1 MADEKWVDSAI
12 EIPNIEKYYNFS
24 DEIVLADY
32 DGSTI
37 SQIQLPK
44 GKSVSELTKNDVC
57 IENGY
62 VMPKDKNVMF
72 FYIEG
77 NEEVHSIECT
87 SVRNLPGVYYVDDV
101 VADKSNLFASERNE
115 SYFMAVDA
123 RMMARALEIPQS
135 ELVVTQ
141 QTCVDK
147 DGNILDTRSF
157 EKPEFEFLPLHK
169 QGASMD
175 EEVKL
180 AQYRDGKATY
190 LVGVPTKD
198 GAYESI
204 AKISVSVKNTKEVF
218 PVKKNLVAMLDK
230 NHWLR
235 HYLFKAREATR
246 NMMLY
251 KDVFDS
257 TLSTSDLHMKPEEK
271 QKPRLSLRHKT
282 DILENNQDEG
292 RN

>member
-24 DEIVLADY
+24 DEIVIGDY
-32 DGSTI
+32 DASTI
-37 SQIQLPK
+37 SRIQLPK

-62 VMPKDKNVMF
+62 VMPKDKEVMY
-72 FYIEG
+72 FYVDG
-77 NEEVHSIECT
+77 VEEVHSIECT
-87 SVRNLPGVYYVDDV
+87 PVRNLPGVYYVDDV
-101 VADKSNLFASERNE
+101 VADKSNIFATEQYS
-115 SYFMAVDA
+115 SYFMAIDA

-147 DGNILDTRSF
+147 EGNILDTRGL
-157 EKPEFEFLPLHK
+157 EKPKFEFLPLNK
-169 QGASMD
+169 QGVSMD
-175 EEVKL
+175 GEIKL
-180 AQYRDGKATY
+180 AQYRDGQATF
-190 LVGVPTKD
+190 LVGTPAKN
-198 GAYESI
+198 GEYESI
-204 AKISVSVKNTKEVF
+204 GKVTVAVKNTKEVHT
-218 PVKKNLVAMLDK
+218 VKQNLVTMLEK

-257 TLSTSDLHMKPEEK
+257 TLSTSDLHVKAEEK
-271 QKPRLSLRHKT
+271 QKPRLSLKLKT
-282 DILENNQDEG
+282 DVLENNRDEG